1 MEIINPETLKET
13 DLNSLPQEYQERLKP
28 MIEKKEKKVIT
39 IEEDDENDFIR
50 KTPEGEPLDKPF
62 RSKESGGGKIIL
74 NKNFNP
80 EKSWKT
86 FYATQECKVIKK
98 GSYVEGK
105 VTPRKFYTK
114 TFTKVHATKKF
125 ELVRDF
131 VGSLPEIRTNYVKDM
146 DSNDEI
152 KKILA
157 TMISMTDEGA
167 FRAGSIERTRGKKP
181 VYGLTTLQARH
192 FKREDTY
199 YKINFIGKDSVP
211 NHKIIKD
218 PVTVKAIDSLLNG
231 KNDEDFVFVDSKGHR
246 VDENELNKYVKQIS
260 GNENIRFHNFRHKN
274 ATQVFVNEV
283 KRIEEAGM
291 IPDMPTVKEIKGVIE
306 SAVSKAADLLCNTP
320 GACKKSYIC
329 PQCIFDVFDKYGL
342 ETPDLYKQWV
352 YDKKDLEK
360 MEIDLNKIS
369 NEEDENENE
378 EEDSA
383 SIDDEENEEIESAS
397 TFNDNDKYISIDF
410 DKQEDFES
418 YILAFE
424 HNPKYVFVEPSL
436 VTASFLVDEDW
447 VPDFSEMEKSMHRG
461 ENYYNKN
468 SQRPKELD
476 IKSKSG
482 LDKWGYND
490 FPSDLKKC
498 REIIEKQSKD
508 DLERITKEINK

>member
-1 MEIINPETLKET
+1 MEIIDPETLKET
-13 DLNSLPQEYQERLKP
+13 DLNSLPQEYQDRVKP
-28 MIEKKEKKVIT
+28 MLEKKEKKVVEI
-39 IEEDDENDFIR
+39 EDDENDFIR

-62 RSKESGGGKIIL
+62 RSKESGGGKITL

-86 FYATQECKVIKK
+86 FYATQECKIIKK
-98 GSYVEGK
+98 GSYIEGK
-105 VTPRKFYTK
+105 ITPRKFYTK

-131 VGSLPEIRTNYVKDM
+131 IGSLLEIRSNYVKDM
-146 DSNDEI
+146 GSTDET

-192 FKREDTY
+192 FKKEEDC

-218 PVTVKAIDSLLNG
+218 PVTVKVIDELLKG
-231 KNDEDFVFVDSKGHR
+231 KQDEDFVFVTSNNHR
-246 VDENELNKYVKQIS
+246 IDETELNKYVKQIS

-283 KRIEEAGM
+283 KKSEENGL

-306 SAVSKAADLLCNTP
+306 SAALKASILLGNTK
-320 GACKKSYIC
+320 GACEKSYIC
-329 PQCIFDVFDKYGL
+329 PQCIFEVFDRYGL
-342 ETPDLYKQWV
+342 ETPDKYKQWV
-352 YDKKDLEK
+352 FDEEDLKK
-360 MEIDLNKIS
+360 MGVDLNKIS
-369 NEEDENENE
+369 DVELDEESEDEDDT
-378 EEDSA
+378 DSK
-383 SIDDEENEEIESAS
+383 EIESVA
-397 TFNDNDKYISIDF
+397 NVQEDDYIEIDF
-410 DKQEDFES
+410 DKQADFES
-418 YILAFE
+418 YMLSFE
-424 HNPKYVFVEPSL
+424 HNPKYVFVDPSL
-436 VTASFLVDEDW
+436 VTASFLVDKDW
-447 VPDFSEMEKSMHRG
+447 VPDFSDMEKTMHRG
-461 ENYYNKN
+461 EDYYNKN

-476 IKSKSG
+476 VKTQSG

-490 FPSDLKKC
+490 FPEDLDKC
-498 REIIEKQSKD
+498 RKIIEDQSKM